1 MESKWNYKWQL
12 AFVSIDYQLRLH
24 FSVTSPVQWLLLV
37 GGLFASILFQIGN
50 SMLLFSELEVK
61 H

>member
-24 FSVTSPVQWLLLV
+24 FSVSSPMAALS

-50 SMLLFSELEVK
+50 CMLLFFELEVK